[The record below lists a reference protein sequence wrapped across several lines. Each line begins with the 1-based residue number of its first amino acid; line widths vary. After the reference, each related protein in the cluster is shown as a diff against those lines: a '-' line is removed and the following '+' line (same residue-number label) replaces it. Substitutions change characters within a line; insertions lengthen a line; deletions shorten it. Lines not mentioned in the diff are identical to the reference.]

1 MWSLHPTGNRCDPQ
15 RFGSSNLPL
24 SVMNNMPTN
33 LTEAHKE
40 IERLRVSHES
50 LLDMKAE
57 ATQLLREVAE
67 WKEIARQCDIRTC
80 QEKAHRQRLQERLG
94 E

>member
-1 MWSLHPTGNRCDPQ
+1 
-15 RFGSSNLPL
+15 
-24 SVMNNMPTN
+24 MNDMPIN
-33 LTEAHKE
+33 LTEAHRE
-40 IERLRVSHES
+40 IKRLRVSHES

-57 ATQLLREVAE
+57 ATQLLVEIAK

-80 QEKAHRQRLQERLG
+80 REKAHRQRLQERLG